1 MINLRQHGT
10 AHRRDPRG
18 NISGHPDARLRQ
30 QPTVPV
36 TRHDPPAVA
45 RQFVGELLRIAG
57 AEDLRRRIVP
67 ETPCGKGDRGQQRL
81 QITRRHVDDQPPD
94 LAGAHRHQFR
104 GDDLEI
110 SLAGFIA

>member
-45 RQFVGELLRIAG
+45 RQFVGELLRLAD
-57 AEDLRRRIVP
+57 AEDLRARIVTERP
-67 ETPCGKGDRGQQRL
+67 TREGDREQVRL
-81 QITRRHVDDQPPD
+81 KVARRNIDDQPT
-94 LAGAHRHQFR
+94 A
-104 GDDLEI
+104 
-110 SLAGFIA
+110 

>member
-1 MINLRQHGT
+1 MINLRQHST

-45 RQFVGELLRIAG
+45 RQFVGELLRLG
-57 AEDLRRRIVP
+57 DAEDLRARIVTERP
-67 ETPCGKGDRGQQRL
+67 
-81 QITRRHVDDQPPD
+81 TRKATESRCV
-94 LAGAHRHQFR
+94 LK
-104 GDDLEI
+104 
-110 SLAGFIA
+110 